1 MSGQSVGK
9 PQLSKVRVR
18 QNGSHPAQATAQPA
32 WRRYLP
38 IGLLLAGAAA
48 FFALGGHRYLT
59 WEALRDNRAMLQDWV
74 TANAVLAALAF
85 FVVYAACTALSL
97 PFGSLLTLAGGF
109 LFGTVLASAIVVA
122 AATLGAAIVF
132 LAARSAVGDAL
143 RARASGFLARMEQG
157 FRDNAFSYLLF
168 LRLVP
173 VFPFW
178 LVNIVPALVGMRL
191 GTYALAT
198 LIGIAPGTIMFAA
211 VGSGLDGL
219 FDNGGRPD
227 FNMLL
232 RAEILLP
239 LLALAA
245 LSLAPVLYRRW
256 KERGR

>member
-9 PQLSKVRVR
+9 PQSSGIRVR
-18 QNGSHPAQATAQPA
+18 QNGSNPAQATAQPA

-38 IGLLLAGAAA
+38 LVALLAGAAA

-59 WEALRDNRAMLQDWV
+59 WEALRDNHAMLQDWV
-74 TANAVLAALAF
+74 AAHAVLAALVF
-85 FVVYAACTALSL
+85 FGVYIVCTALSL

-109 LFGTVLASAIVVA
+109 LFGIVPASLIVVV

-143 RARASGFLARMEQG
+143 RARAGGFLARMEQG

-191 GTYALAT
+191 APYVLAT
-198 LIGIAPGTIMFAA
+198 LIGILPGTVVFAS
-211 VGSGLDGL
+211 VGNGLGHLFESGGT
-219 FDNGGRPD
+219 PD
-227 FNMLL
+227 FAILL
-232 RAEILLP
+232 EPQILLP
-239 LLALAA
+239 MLALAA

-256 KERGR
+256 KGRSR

>member
-1 MSGQSVGK
+1 M
-9 PQLSKVRVR
+9 R
-18 QNGSHPAQATAQPA
+18 QNGSNPAQATAQPA

-38 IGLLLAGAAA
+38 LAVLLAGAAA

-59 WEALRDNRAMLQDWV
+59 WEALRDNRAMLQGWV
-74 TANAVLAALAF
+74 AAHAVLAALVF
-85 FVVYAACTALSL
+85 FVVYIVCTALSL

-109 LFGTVLASAIVVA
+109 LFGTVLASAIVVV

-143 RARASGFLARMEQG
+143 RARAGGFLARMEQG

-191 GTYALAT
+191 GPYALAT
-198 LIGIAPGTIMFAA
+198 LIGIAPGTVIFAA
-211 VGSGLDGL
+211 VGGGLDGL
-219 FDNGGRPD
+219 FDDGAKPD

-232 RAEILLP
+232 RAELLLP

-245 LSLAPVLYRRW
+245 LSLAPALYRRW
-256 KERGR
+256 KGRAR